1 MSLKDKLEK
10 LISNGVVS
18 LKDVKNYNYP
28 LYKTIIHPDAANLV
42 RDMEIINDIHRLNTV
57 DDVKKF
63 LQFKFGNEVDITT
76 LRKQYMSVYKNIN
89 TRGNVR
95 EVIESWGFR
104 VVYSYRDTENK
115 LAKELLKAT
124 SLNKTLY
131 DRLYRESEKR
141 GMKVKELLKE
151 LGFEVKEVSVDYV
164 QYLKDIEG
172 FSYQEI
178 ATYLNISKTQAHRL
192 YRR

>member
-1 MSLKDKLEK
+1 MSLKDKLDK

-28 LYKTIIHPDAANLV
+28 LYKTITHPDSANLV
-42 RDMEIINDIHRLNTV
+42 RDMEIINDIHRLNTE

-76 LRKQYMSVYKNIN
+76 LRKHYMSVYKNIN
-89 TRGNVR
+89 TRGNVK
-95 EVIESWGFR
+95 EVIEGWGFR
-104 VVYSYRDTENK
+104 VVYSYRDTSNK
-115 LAKELLKAT
+115 LTKELLKAT

-164 QYLKDIEG
+164 HYLKDIEG
-172 FSYQEI
+172 FSYGEI